1 MNRRGFLKLVPKMA
15 GVSALGLAAPA
26 VLSDGLPAQQP
37 RLWMQPLKQEA
48 LPPEDISVMQFE
60 KVANE
65 IVDVVN
71 GRMKAMSEDEMRERA
86 GQSLKAYLEK
96 YG

>member
-1 MNRRGFLKLVPKMA
+1 MDRRGFLKLVPKMA

-26 VLSDGLPAQQP
+26 VLSPPQ
-37 RLWMQPLKQEA
+37 MQPPQVEA
-48 LPPEDISVMQFE
+48 LPPEDFL

-65 IVDVVN
+65 IVDTVN
-71 GRMKAMSEDEMRERA
+71 GKMKSMSEAEMRERA
-86 GQSLKAYLEK
+86 SCSLKAYLEQ

>member
-1 MNRRGFLKLVPKMA
+1 MNRRHFLKLVPKMA

-37 RLWMQPLKQEA
+37 HPQMHPPKQEA
-48 LPPEDISVMQFE
+48 LPPEDISVMEFE

-65 IVDVVN
+65 IVEAVN
-71 GRMKAMSEDEMRERA
+71 GRMRAMSEDEMRERA
-86 GQSLKAYLEK
+86 GCSLKAYLEK